1 MHRSW
6 SILLA
11 TTALLAG
18 CSSGSSAPTTVTV
31 TSPAPSGDS
40 SVVTDRH
47 PTNTDLFSSQF
58 HPCEVFTEEQFAQA
72 GLGKRLNVAE
82 DPVSRVRSCA
92 FAYQDTA
99 VYEGSFLIGTDTV
112 DKTRILELGLE
123 PADWSASGAEGIYIH
138 RMPTEARS
146 CSAAYDFDWGR
157 FFVDYRELGTG
168 WDPEFLCSLNVEI
181 LTSLIEQGGGDNGT
195 QN

>member
-72 GLGKRLNVAE
+72 GLGVRSRAAENPDSVVKSCGFGLPGPNVAGGNVLVATDKIDMAQVE
-82 DPVSRVRSCA
+82 TMGFEPELWSEVEIDRIYTHKMPGEVRRC
-92 FAYQDTA
+92 
-99 VYEGSFLIGTDTV
+99 
-112 DKTRILELGLE
+112 
-123 PADWSASGAEGIYIH
+123 GAA
-138 RMPTEARS
+138 M
-146 CSAAYDFDWGR
+146 DFDWGR
-157 FFVDYRELGTG
+157 FLISYQEFGEG
-168 WDPEFLCSLNVEI
+168 WDRDELCPLPVSVLE
-181 LTSLIEQGGGDNGT
+181 SLISQSGGNHGT
-195 QN
+195 

>member
-18 CSSGSSAPTTVTV
+18 CSSGSSTPTTVTV

-72 GLGKRLNVAE
+72 GLGKHLNTTENPGSNVQTCGFSPVDLEDLDGTYLVATDRTNRSQIENQRLLTLDWAQ
-82 DPVSRVRSCA
+82 S
-92 FAYQDTA
+92 
-99 VYEGSFLIGTDTV
+99 GT
-112 DKTRILELGLE
+112 
-123 PADWSASGAEGIYIH
+123 EGIYVH
-138 RMPTEARS
+138 EMPSEVRQCT
-146 CSAAYDFDWGR
+146 AAIDFDWGR
-157 FFVDYRELGTG
+157 FLVGYRELGQG
-168 WDPEFLCSLNVEI
+168 WEPEALCSASVSI
-181 LTSLIEQGGGDNGT
+181 LESLISQAGGRNAAQD
-195 QN
+195 